1 MCTKSEARLRI
12 KDIIDK
18 SQMLVNITFSIISAI
33 YFRQIIHFAP
43 CFEATTQHIST
54 VHLAHE
60 DTSLEHTHTH
70 TQQYTHAEQIGGGG
84 RDAETS
90 SRQPPAS

>member
-1 MCTKSEARLRI
+1 M
-12 KDIIDK
+12 
-18 SQMLVNITFSIISAI
+18 VNITFSIKSTF
-33 YFRQIIHFAP
+33 YFRPIIPFVP

-54 VHLAHE
+54 LHLARE
-60 DTSLEHTHTH
+60 DPSLEDMH

-90 SRQPPAS
+90 SRQPAASEDQLTVIM